1 MNGGDD
7 SNDDPAEL
15 QPEPQTPGQA
25 MVRNVVAQFRRP
37 DFKPPV
43 LPATAIE
50 LLELSRKPDV
60 TFAAVRVVVER
71 DPVIVARV
79 LQLAQSS
86 YYARGAKVKT
96 LHDAMLRLGLV
107 TLGQVFFEASVASRL
122 FRAQGYDN
130 EMEMLRR
137 HSVATGRIARILA
150 RRCSVPDE
158 NAFLAGILHDI
169 GLAAAMI
176 VIVSVPRGTVVP
188 SFAEAFP
195 LIVEAHTTIGE
206 QLCRAWKLPDPVIAA
221 VAGHHTPPGAA
232 SSERLSRVIQLADDI
247 STKLGAGQPHGGRT
261 EPDPDQFAALGIAP
275 AMQVVIMAEAK
286 LSIEGA

>member
-221 VAGHHTPPGAA
+221 VAGPHEARRGPAPRRPHRARPGPVRGARHRSGDAGGDHGRGEALHRRGVSARLRSIRGAA
-232 SSERLSRVIQLADDI
+232 GTPSRSA
-247 STKLGAGQPHGGRT
+247 
-261 EPDPDQFAALGIAP
+261 
-275 AMQVVIMAEAK
+275 
-286 LSIEGA
+286 